1 MLSGAVFANC
11 FRKLDFPRRFA
22 TAVTLAVLRRV
33 LEPSE
38 RHTEFSPDLLR
49 QARSGEPAAL
59 GQLLELLR
67 PWMRILADA
76 RMGSEVA
83 ARVDASDI
91 VQQTCLSVFNRI
103 QQFQGQE
110 IAQFM
115 AWVREIHTH
124 NVQDVVR
131 GHLVAQERS
140 VLREQPWEDVD
151 ATLLAVEGS
160 NPSFFLGDKAI
171 LLAKAMEQ
179 LPDAQRKATAMRYLE
194 GLPVSRIS
202 ELMNLTPDAVTS
214 LIRRGLQQLRT
225 QIRSL

>member
-1 MLSGAVFANC
+1 MPPAESDAN
-11 FRKLDFPRRFA
+11 L
-22 TAVTLAVLRRV
+22 
-33 LEPSE
+33 
-38 RHTEFSPDLLR
+38 SPDLLR
-49 QARSGEPAAL
+49 QACSGEPAAL
-59 GQLLELLR
+59 GQLLEQLR

-76 RMGSEVA
+76 RMGSALA
-83 ARVDASDI
+83 ARVDPSDI

-103 QQFQGQE
+103 QQFQGHE

-140 VLREQPWEDVD
+140 VFREQPWDDVD
-151 ATLLAVEGS
+151 ATLLVVEGS

-171 LLAKAMEQ
+171 LLANAMEQ